1 MTSNPKAGPTAG
13 PRRWGRAQDR
23 PVTDPYALMRKP
35 HEPTICPQCGAVFR
49 EGRWQWA
56 ARPEGA
62 HETLCPACR
71 RINDDYP
78 AGVISLS
85 GGFLNDHK
93 QEILNLIRYQE
104 ELEKAEHPENRVMK
118 IEDTGAELIITTTD
132 IHLPE
137 RIGKALR
144 SAFHGELAL
153 QYDEDGYFVRVN
165 WHRAD

>member
-1 MTSNPKAGPTAG
+1 MASKNATGPTAG

-23 PVTDPYALMRKP
+23 PITDPYMRVHKP
-35 HEPTICPQCGAVFR
+35 HEPTICPQCGAVFQ

-62 HETLCPACR
+62 HEELCPACR
-71 RINDDYP
+71 RINDNFP
-78 AGVISLS
+78 AGVVNISADFLS
-85 GGFLNDHK
+85 SHK
-93 QEILNLIRYQE
+93 QEILNLIRHQE
-104 ELEKAEHPENRVMK
+104 ELEKAEHPENRLMK
-118 IEDTGAELIITTTD
+118 IEDAGEQLIVTTTD

-144 SAFHGELAL
+144 SAFHGELVL